1 VSKSQLG
8 LVLKAR
14 RNNMELSLSALSREM
29 GGSPGESFVSR
40 IESGSVTPSA
50 LTARRMAEAL
60 QLPADVVLPAA
71 GHATEDQMKKAYEQL
86 RQLVGA
92 PAPVVQSLPVRT
104 VEGGTAGTR
113 QRLMRKKEAAFI
125 IDLTGAPNEP
135 YVGEA
140 IVATERTPVSE
151 QGVVVNVEG
160 KLSAWTFYDEAG
172 GVFLENG
179 RKERRTKGFT
189 VLGVILR
196 VATERELV
204 EE

>member
-1 VSKSQLG
+1 MSKSQLG

-104 VEGGTAGTR
+104 MEGGTAG
-113 QRLMRKKEAAFI
+113 KK
-125 IDLTGAPNEP
+125 P
-135 YVGEA
+135 
-140 IVATERTPVSE
+140 TPSKRSTALPEV
-151 QGVVVNVEG
+151 
-160 KLSAWTFYDEAG
+160 K
-172 GVFLENG
+172 
-179 RKERRTKGFT
+179 
-189 VLGVILR
+189 
-196 VATERELV
+196 
-204 EE
+204 